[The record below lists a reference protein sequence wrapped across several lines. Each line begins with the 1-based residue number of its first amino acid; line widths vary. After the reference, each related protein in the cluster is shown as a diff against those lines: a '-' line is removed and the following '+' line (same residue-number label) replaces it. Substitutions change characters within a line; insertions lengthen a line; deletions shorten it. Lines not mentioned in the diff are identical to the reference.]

1 MNPRTV
7 ALLAFVLVVG
17 ATVWWAAR
25 SPGTT
30 WNDTELALIDS
41 LWLGNLPPLPADPTN
56 AVADDPIAA
65 SLGHRLFFDPRMSA
79 NGAVSC
85 ATCHKPELQF
95 TDGLPL
101 GIGVTEGKRNTMG
114 LVGVAYSAWYFWDG
128 RKDSQWSQA
137 LGPLENE
144 LEHATTRVQAVRV
157 LAVSPGYRADYE
169 RLFGALPD
177 FTDSA
182 RFPVTATPL
191 GDASAVAAWEA
202 MTASDRELVNRA
214 FANLGKALAAYQ
226 RRLMPGETDFDRYAA
241 ALRSGANTDQHL
253 SGAAQA
259 GLKLF
264 IGRASCVNCHNGPL
278 LTNNEFH
285 NTGVLPAPGQLPAMA
300 RTEAVREALNDP
312 FNCLGPYS
320 DDNTACAEL
329 LFAKASDEQIGARRT
344 PSLRGVAETA
354 PYMHAGQIATLEAVL
369 DHYNLAQLSLVGH
382 NEAKPLNLRAT
393 ELRMLREFLLSLSAP
408 IAADSRWLAP
418 PS

>member
-114 LVGVAYSAWYFWDG
+114 LVGVAYSAWFFWDG

-191 GDASAVAAWEA
+191 GDASYNF
-202 MTASDRELVNRA
+202 LVRIEPRFGTLPYN
-214 FANLGKALAAYQ
+214 Y
-226 RRLMPGETDFDRYAA
+226 RRP
-241 ALRSGANTDQHL
+241 LR
-253 SGAAQA
+253 
-259 GLKLF
+259 
-264 IGRASCVNCHNGPL
+264 
-278 LTNNEFH
+278 
-285 NTGVLPAPGQLPAMA
+285 
-300 RTEAVREALNDP
+300 
-312 FNCLGPYS
+312 
-320 DDNTACAEL
+320 
-329 LFAKASDEQIGARRT
+329 
-344 PSLRGVAETA
+344 LR
-354 PYMHAGQIATLEAVL
+354 
-369 DHYNLAQLSLVGH
+369 
-382 NEAKPLNLRAT
+382 
-393 ELRMLREFLLSLSAP
+393 
-408 IAADSRWLAP
+408 
-418 PS
+418 